1 MSTQASRVPTK
12 SLRFKIGEEW
22 KEGTPVHGSYFEFRD
37 GAPFSFPMEVEVT
50 SVIGEVLKDRIVSL
64 QVGRKGGRERGR
76 VGGKEE

>member
-1 MSTQASRVPTK
+1 VSTQASRVPTK

-50 SVIGEVLKDRIVSL
+50 SVFGEVLKDKIVSL

-76 VGGKEE
+76 VGGKEG